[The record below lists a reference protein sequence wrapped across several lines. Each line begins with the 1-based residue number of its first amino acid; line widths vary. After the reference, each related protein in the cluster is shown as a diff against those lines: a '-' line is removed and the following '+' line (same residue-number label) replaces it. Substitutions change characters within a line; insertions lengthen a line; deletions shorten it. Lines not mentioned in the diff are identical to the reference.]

1 MSAGPPPSWGAGEAT
16 SLSQE
21 TAPVAGQAPENAA
34 WAAARIPLP
43 PHKLFA
49 FLLDIERLLR
59 LNPHLEIADWREEP
73 GAPDALSYRLS
84 ALNET
89 NGFRS
94 EISVRAETVREN
106 TLWGINSGY
115 RLVYDSGLKRSTELR
130 IESAAGGSQL
140 TITEHYH
147 PVQDETDERL
157 KQVDRSL
164 VPWVAAI
171 RRHLSGTARFGGVP
185 GYRWWTERFM
195 LGMTPRQR
203 RIVRMIIWV
212 SVLEFVV
219 FLFVA
224 LIFWLE
230 TRAP

>member
-1 MSAGPPPSWGAGEAT
+1 MSGGPTNA
-16 SLSQE
+16 SQE
-21 TAPVAGQAPENAA
+21 TAPEAGQAPENAA

-43 PHKLFA
+43 PHQLFA
-49 FLLDIERLLR
+49 FLSDIERLFR

-73 GAPDALSYRLS
+73 GAHSYRLS

-89 NGFRS
+89 NGYRG
-94 EISVRAETVREN
+94 EISLRAEAVREH

-115 RLVYDSGLKRSTELR
+115 RLMYDRGLKQSTEFR
-130 IESAAGGSQL
+130 IEPTSGGSLL

-147 PVQDETDERL
+147 PVRDEADERL
-157 KQVDRSL
+157 KEVDRSL

-203 RIVRMIIWV
+203 RIVRMIVWV

-230 TRAP
+230 TRTPS

>member
-1 MSAGPPPSWGAGEAT
+1 MSGGSPPSWGTGHPRESSA
-16 SLSQE
+16 SQE
-21 TAPVAGQAPENAA
+21 TAPKAGQTPENAA
-34 WAAARIPLP
+34 WATARIPLP
-43 PHKLFA
+43 PHQLFA
-49 FLLDIERLLR
+49 FLSDIERLFR

-73 GAPDALSYRLS
+73 DAHSYRLS

-89 NGFRS
+89 NGYRS
-94 EISVRAETVREN
+94 EISLRTEAVRD
-106 TLWGINSGY
+106 NSGY
-115 RLVYDSGLKRSTELR
+115 RLVYDSGLKRSTEFR
-130 IESAAGGSQL
+130 IEPTSGGSLL

-147 PVQDETDERL
+147 PVRDETDERL
-157 KQVDRSL
+157 KEVDRSL
-164 VPWVAAI
+164 VPWAAAI
-171 RRHLSGTARFGGVP
+171 RRHLGGTARFGGVP

-203 RIVRMIIWV
+203 RIVRMIVWV

-230 TRAP
+230 TRTPF